1 MTAPVVVL
9 LQGSV
14 SVVGILANLLAAPLG
29 PGGHRRRCRGGPHL
43 RGVVARRVL
52 VAWAG
57 VVPTTGIA
65 QVARRFAEVPGGTLP
80 WPDGAPGALLLA
92 ALTVAVLLT
101 GRALASG
108 VAAHPVPAVG
118 TALIVAA
125 ALVPTRAVTWPPDG
139 WRVVVCD
146 VGQGDAVVLRS
157 GPHRAVLVDAGPDP
171 PLVDRCLSHL
181 GVDTLDAVVL
191 THFHAD
197 HVDGLSGAVDGR
209 AVEQLL
215 VGPVRE
221 PAESADQVERVARA
235 HGIPV
240 TVLHAGDRLAV
251 GEVTAA
257 VWSPWRRIADGSVPN
272 NASLVLAV
280 RTGTVDALLL
290 GDVEREAAHD
300 LLLRIRRE
308 PSMAL
313 AATRFRGGQDPAPRQ
328 RQPRRRPDGRR
339 RRTRRHHQRRQG
351 QRLRPPGS
359 RTTSTCSG
367 TTVTPSTAPTSVAT
381 SRSSSVGEW
390 SRSRP
395 PAESWGF
402 FRAIPQVGQACH
414 ASPVGPCA
422 GSG

>member
-1 MTAPVVVL
+1 M
-9 LQGSV
+9 
-14 SVVGILANLLAAPLG
+14 
-29 PGGHRRRCRGGPHL
+29 
-43 RGVVARRVL
+43 
-52 VAWAG
+52 AWGG

-101 GRALASG
+101 GRALAAG
-108 VAAHPVPAVG
+108 AAAHPVPPSAPPCSSRPRSSRPV
-118 TALIVAA
+118 
-125 ALVPTRAVTWPPDG
+125 RSTWPPEG

-146 VGQGDAVVLRS
+146 VGQGDAIVLRS

-171 PLVDRCLSHL
+171 PLVDRCLSQL

-209 AVEQLL
+209 AVGQLL

-221 PAESADQVERVARA
+221 PAESADQVDRVARA

-240 TVLHAGDRLAV
+240 AVLHAGDRLTI

-272 NASLVLAV
+272 NASLVMAV

-313 AATRFRGGQDPAPRQ
+313 AATGFEVVKTPHHGSANLDDDLMAAVAAPVGIISVGKDNDYGHPA
-328 RQPRRRPDGRR
+328 
-339 RRTRRHHQRRQG
+339 
-351 QRLRPPGS
+351 

-367 TTVTPSTAPTSVAT
+367 TTGTPSTAPTSVAT
-381 SRSSSVGEW
+381 SRSSSAGERSWW
-390 SRSRP
+390 STAR
-395 PAESWGF
+395 
-402 FRAIPQVGQACH
+402 
-414 ASPVGPCA
+414 
-422 GSG
+422 